1 MGADSRLVLY
11 GNSVMLAGI
20 ATELQRHHRFDLIT
34 LEPGPPDTLRR
45 ICALAPRAVLFDLA
59 ALPPD
64 SIVWL
69 LRERPGLLLAGLDP
83 SSDQVLLLSCRQ
95 ERAVAP
101 ADLLE
106 MIDREIEKRKEE
118 V

>member
-11 GNSVMLAGI
+11 GNSVILAGI
-20 ATELQRHHRFDLIT
+20 GTELQRHHRFDLIT
-34 LEPGPPDTLRR
+34 LQPGSPDALHR
-45 ICALAPRAVLFDLA
+45 ICSLEPRAVLFDLA

-64 SIVWL
+64 SIVSL

-83 SSDQVLLLSCRQ
+83 SSDQVLVLSCRWV
-95 ERAVAP
+95 RAVAP